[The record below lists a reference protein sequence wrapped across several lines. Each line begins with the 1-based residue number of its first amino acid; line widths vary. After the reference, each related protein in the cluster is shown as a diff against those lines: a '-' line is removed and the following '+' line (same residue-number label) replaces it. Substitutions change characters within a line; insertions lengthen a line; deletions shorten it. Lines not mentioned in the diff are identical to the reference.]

1 MSVSGSRPNSTRGI
15 DCAIFPRVNRPS
27 SRVTDGI
34 SAARPIHARGKLQI
48 LDPSPEPSSRWA
60 RATLIPPARLDWVLN
75 RALLVAQVELSTC
88 VAHAL
93 AVLFIL
99 NPRGRVENFC
109 SANSLSYRL
118 R

>member
-1 MSVSGSRPNSTRGI
+1 MAAQPLGRFTRG
-15 DCAIFPRVNRPS
+15 
-27 SRVTDGI
+27 
-34 SAARPIHARGKLQI
+34 KMQI
-48 LDPSPEPSSRWA
+48 LDPSTQSSRA
-60 RATLIPPARLDWVLN
+60 GGLSVAQAQQVLN

-99 NPRGRVENFC
+99 NPRGRVEKFC

>member
-1 MSVSGSRPNSTRGI
+1 MAAQPLGRFTRG
-15 DCAIFPRVNRPS
+15 
-27 SRVTDGI
+27 
-34 SAARPIHARGKLQI
+34 KMQI
-48 LDPSPEPSSRWA
+48 LDPSTQSSRA
-60 RATLIPPARLDWVLN
+60 GGLSVAQAQVDWVLN

-99 NPRGRVENFC
+99 NPRDRVENFC

>member
-1 MSVSGSRPNSTRGI
+1 MAAQPLGRFTRG
-15 DCAIFPRVNRPS
+15 
-27 SRVTDGI
+27 
-34 SAARPIHARGKLQI
+34 KMQI
-48 LDPSPEPSSRWA
+48 LDPSWA
-60 RATLIPPARLDWVLN
+60 WATLRPPARLDWVLN

-99 NPRGRVENFC
+99 NPRGRVEKFC

>member
-1 MSVSGSRPNSTRGI
+1 MAAQPLGRFTRG
-15 DCAIFPRVNRPS
+15 
-27 SRVTDGI
+27 
-34 SAARPIHARGKLQI
+34 KMQI
-48 LDPSPEPSSRWA
+48 LDPSWA
-60 RATLIPPARLDWVLN
+60 WATLRPPARLDWVLN
-75 RALLVAQVELSTC
+75 RAPLVAQVELSTC

-99 NPRGRVENFC
+99 NPRGRVEKIC

>member
-1 MSVSGSRPNSTRGI
+1 MLAQPLGRFT
-15 DCAIFPRVNRPS
+15 C
-27 SRVTDGI
+27 
-34 SAARPIHARGKLQI
+34 GKMQI
-48 LDPSPEPSSRWA
+48 LDPWA
-60 RATLIPPARLDWVLN
+60 WATLRPPARLDWVLN

-99 NPRGRVENFC
+99 NPRGRVEKFC

>member
-1 MSVSGSRPNSTRGI
+1 MAAQPLGRFTRG
-15 DCAIFPRVNRPS
+15 
-27 SRVTDGI
+27 
-34 SAARPIHARGKLQI
+34 KMQI
-48 LDPSPEPSSRWA
+48 LDPSTQSSRA
-60 RATLIPPARLDWVLN
+60 GGLSVAQAQQVLN

-99 NPRGRVENFC
+99 NPRGRVETFC

>member
-1 MSVSGSRPNSTRGI
+1 MVSQPLGRFT
-15 DCAIFPRVNRPS
+15 
-27 SRVTDGI
+27 
-34 SAARPIHARGKLQI
+34 RGKLQI
-48 LDPSPEPSSRWA
+48 LDASPETSAWA

-99 NPRGRVENFC
+99 NPRGRVEKFC

>member
-1 MSVSGSRPNSTRGI
+1 MAAQPLGRFTRG
-15 DCAIFPRVNRPS
+15 
-27 SRVTDGI
+27 
-34 SAARPIHARGKLQI
+34 KMQI
-48 LDPSPEPSSRWA
+48 LDPSTQSSRA
-60 RATLIPPARLDWVLN
+60 GGLSVAQARLDWVLN

-99 NPRGRVENFC
+99 NPRGRVEKFC

>member
-1 MSVSGSRPNSTRGI
+1 MVSQPLGRFT
-15 DCAIFPRVNRPS
+15 
-27 SRVTDGI
+27 
-34 SAARPIHARGKLQI
+34 RGKLQI
-48 LDPSPEPSSRWA
+48 LDASPWA
-60 RATLIPPARLDWVLN
+60 RATLIPPALLDWVLN

-99 NPRGRVENFC
+99 NPRGRVEKLC

>member
-1 MSVSGSRPNSTRGI
+1 MAAQPLGRFTRG
-15 DCAIFPRVNRPS
+15 
-27 SRVTDGI
+27 
-34 SAARPIHARGKLQI
+34 KMQI
-48 LDPSPEPSSRWA
+48 LDPSTQSSRAGGLSVAQA
-60 RATLIPPARLDWVLN
+60 RRLDWVLN

-99 NPRGRVENFC
+99 NPRGRVEKFC

>member
-1 MSVSGSRPNSTRGI
+1 MAAQPLGRFTRG
-15 DCAIFPRVNRPS
+15 N
-27 SRVTDGI
+27 
-34 SAARPIHARGKLQI
+34 LQI
-48 LDPSPEPSSRWA
+48 LDPSTQSSRA
-60 RATLIPPARLDWVLN
+60 GGLSVAQAHWVLN
-75 RALLVAQVELSTC
+75 RALLVAQVELSTL

-99 NPRGRVENFC
+99 NPRGRVEKFC

>member
-1 MSVSGSRPNSTRGI
+1 MLSQPLGRFT
-15 DCAIFPRVNRPS
+15 
-27 SRVTDGI
+27 
-34 SAARPIHARGKLQI
+34 RGKLQI
-48 LDPSPEPSSRWA
+48 LDPGPAWA

-99 NPRGRVENFC
+99 NPRGRVEKFC

>member
-1 MSVSGSRPNSTRGI
+1 MAAQPLGRFTRG
-15 DCAIFPRVNRPS
+15 
-27 SRVTDGI
+27 
-34 SAARPIHARGKLQI
+34 KMQI
-48 LDPSPEPSSRWA
+48 LDPSTWA

-109 SANSLSYRL
+109 SANSLSYGQR
-118 R
+118 